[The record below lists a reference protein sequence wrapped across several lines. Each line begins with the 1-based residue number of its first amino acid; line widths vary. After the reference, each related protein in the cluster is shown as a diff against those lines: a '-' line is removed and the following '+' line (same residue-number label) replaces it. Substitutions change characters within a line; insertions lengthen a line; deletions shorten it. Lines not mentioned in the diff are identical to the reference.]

1 MSDAAQ
7 AAATPAIMRVDHV
20 SVSFGDTKILDDL
33 SFSMEEGNFTCICG
47 PSGCGKTTIMSVLAG
62 YLAPQSGSCL
72 FDGAAGSAGPARTAW
87 SSFRK
92 IRSSSG

>member
-20 SVSFGDTKILDDL
+20 SVSFGDRKILDDL
-33 SFSMEEGNFTCICG
+33 SFSMEEGNFTRICG

-72 FDGAAGSAGPARTAW
+72 FDGSRSAGPARTAW

>member
-47 PSGCGKTTIMSVLAG
+47 PSGCGKTTLLRLLKPKLS
-62 YLAPQSGSCL
+62 PSSTGSR
-72 FDGAAGSAGPARTAW
+72 SAGPARTAW

>member
-47 PSGCGKTTIMSVLAG
+47 
-62 YLAPQSGSCL
+62 CL
-72 FDGAAGSAGPARTAW
+72 LYTSRCV
-87 SSFRK
+87 
-92 IRSSSG
+92 

>member
-33 SFSMEEGNFTCICG
+33 CFSMEEGNFTCICG

-62 YLAPQSGSCL
+62 
-72 FDGAAGSAGPARTAW
+72 
-87 SSFRK
+87 
-92 IRSSSG
+92 